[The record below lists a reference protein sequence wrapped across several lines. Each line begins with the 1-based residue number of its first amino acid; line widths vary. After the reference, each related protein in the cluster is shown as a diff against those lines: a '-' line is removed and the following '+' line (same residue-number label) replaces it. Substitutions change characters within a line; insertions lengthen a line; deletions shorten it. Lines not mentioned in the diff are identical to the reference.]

1 MIKIFNNLLNM
12 LGLSM
17 KKITLSFVVSFYLI
31 IANCFAGFHE
41 ALEFF
46 EAERYD
52 ESASLFL
59 ECHQNG
65 NMLAYDYLK
74 YLQQKNI
81 DVDFKMSPTIEE
93 FSTHLS
99 SGYLQASQQYIAY
112 INNQNKKKPIVA
124 LQVLSQKNNTHALI
138 LLGKIAE
145 IEEKKSSGQK
155 VKLIKKQVLKKPLD
169 YYLQAAQLYDREGF
183 IALKRLNPNHNF
195 IKEKIFVL
203 ETMQEGVGEEKLAHF
218 FYKKNAFSEWAQW
231 FLRSYLYGK
240 RSNTKL
246 LIDSIAS
253 NLTKNGVNTIQNDVT
268 RYQFDLPSC
277 VNDSILDIVHFLAHE
292 ENYIAQNF
300 MAALYDFNFKEL
312 ANEHFAKNIKNA
324 HFWYT
329 KAAHN
334 GDLLACYNSG
344 YMSYTKFNKSN
355 IFQKKEIQKDINE
368 IKNALNFLK
377 KAALENYEDA
387 LNYLLDLN
395 EQIYLIAEDHRF
407 TDQYIEAL
415 KMGYERLNINQ
426 ESYAIRYIDLIA
438 KHKNND
444 HLSEEALDAFTHKF
458 LNNEHILNQV
468 GVIYKDGLCG
478 IEQSPEHAQKAIYY
492 FEKCLEIDPNY
503 TDALYNLGHI
513 LLHNAIKYDLNKDV
527 LFRIIDLSM
536 RAYNAGEVDA
546 AFDLGIAYSYLAEIG
561 YSYSV
566 ECINYSVE
574 CIKWCE
580 CSADKH
586 NNAKAQLNL
595 ALFHIQGIHNLSQD
609 KDLILNYLDRSIKQ
623 NNTQAIALKIFML
636 LFLDFEQY
644 QAEINEL
651 LQHANHINLNW
662 MQEISFALP
671 LFDAFNNL
679 KTLQQNELDEEAL
692 EDLKTDPVSSE
703 ADDSSSEEDPSP
715 AILSSSD
722 TIEKKIHVELKN
734 NKHINK
740 KEKNKAVP
748 KSESLTSKRKL
759 KNKNSVT
766 LSNIMNKK
774 SRKKVRWDEFVKLAQ
789 RYMKPGDSIVTTKH
803 KGSKVKFDIAGNKLD
818 IDVPKHNER
827 ELLQGRR
834 LEKVREFLENLK
846 R

>member
-17 KKITLSFVVSFYLI
+17 KKITLSFVVSFYLT

-41 ALEFF
+41 AVELF
-46 EAERYD
+46 EAEKYN

-81 DVDFKMSPTIEE
+81 DVDFKTSSTIEE
-93 FSTHLS
+93 FNTHLS
-99 SGYLQASQQYIAY
+99 SGYLKASQQYIAY
-112 INNQNKKKPIVA
+112 INNQNKKKPILS
-124 LQVLSQKNNTHALI
+124 LQALSQKNNSHAMI

-145 IEEKKSSGQK
+145 IEEKKPSGQK
-155 VKLIKKQVLKKPLD
+155 VKLIKKQALKKPLD
-169 YYLQAAQLYDREGF
+169 YYLQAAQLYDRDGF
-183 IALKRLNPNHNF
+183 LELKKLDPNHHF
-195 IKEKIFVL
+195 IKLKAFIIENS
-203 ETMQEGVGEEKLAHF
+203 QEGAGEEKLADL

-231 FLRSYLYGK
+231 FLRSYLYGR
-240 RSNTKL
+240 RSNSKL
-246 LIDSIAS
+246 FIDSVAS
-253 NLTKNGVNTIQNDVT
+253 NLIKNAVNTIQNDAT

-312 ANEHFAKNIKNA
+312 ANEHFPKNIKNA

-344 YMSYTKFNKSN
+344 YMSYTKFNKLN
-355 IFQKKEIQKDINE
+355 IFQRKEIQKDINE
-368 IKNALNFLK
+368 ITNALNFLK

-387 LNYLLDLN
+387 LNYLLALN

-415 KMGYERLNINQ
+415 KMGYERPNINQ
-426 ESYAIRYIDLIA
+426 ESYAVRYIGLIA

-458 LNNEHILNQV
+458 LNNEHILNQI

-478 IEQSPEHAQKAIYY
+478 IEKSPEHTKKAISY

-513 LLHNAIKYDLNKDV
+513 LLHHAIKYDLNKDV

-536 RAYNAGEVDA
+536 RAFNTGEVDA
-546 AFDLGIAYSYLAEIG
+546 AFDLGVAYSYLTEMG
-561 YSYSV
+561 DDYST
-566 ECINYSVE
+566 E

-580 CSADKH
+580 CSANTH

-595 ALFHIQGIHNLSQD
+595 AMFHIQGIHNLSQD
-609 KDLILNYLDRSIKQ
+609 KDLILNYLDRSIEQ

-644 QAEINEL
+644 QVEVIELFQRANNIN
-651 LQHANHINLNW
+651 INW
-662 MQEISFALP
+662 MQEVNFVLP

-692 EDLKTDPVSSE
+692 EDLTTDPVSSE
-703 ADDSSSEEDPSP
+703 ADESSSEEDPAP
-715 AILSSSD
+715 TILLSSD
-722 TIEKKIHVELKN
+722 TIEKKIQVELKN
-734 NKHINK
+734 NKDINK
-740 KEKNKAVP
+740 KKKNKVVP
-748 KSESLTSKRKL
+748 KNKSLSSKIKL
-759 KNKNSVT
+759 KDKESVI
-766 LSNIMNKK
+766 LGNIMNKK

-789 RYMKPGDSIVTTKH
+789 RYMKPGDSIMTTKH
-803 KGSKVKFDIAGNKLD
+803 NGSKVKFDIAGNKLD
-818 IDVPKHNER
+818 IDIPKHNER
-827 ELLQGRR
+827 AFLEGRR
-834 LEKVREFLENLK
+834 LEKVREFFENLK